1 MQNRQ
6 AHLEARSGLGMF
18 GRGDD
23 SANREAVVEFYEA
36 NYEELFRFARLLVD
50 DQLSAEEVVEQ
61 AFVKLYDAWPR
72 MDAQRA
78 LRFVRV
84 SIVHLA
90 RRRSARSQGAS
101 TTVVLEPASNA
112 DDVQE
117 RVFDA
122 MQQLSARQR
131 ECLVLRH
138 YNGLTDAQIADTVG
152 CSIGSVRTHLRRGM
166 ARLTGL
172 LDERALEVLR

>member
-1 MQNRQ
+1 M
-6 AHLEARSGLGMF
+6 L

-23 SANREAVVEFYEA
+23 AANREAVVEFYRA
-36 NYEELFRFARLLVD
+36 NYDELFRFARLLVAD
-50 DQLSAEEVVEQ
+50 GAAAEEVMQQ

-90 RRRSARSQGAS
+90 RRQDDRPPSLSLVSAEGETS
-101 TTVVLEPASNA
+101 TEELHQRVV
-112 DDVQE
+112 
-117 RVFDA
+117 DA
-122 MQQLSARQR
+122 MRQLSARQR

-138 YNGLTDAQIADTVG
+138 YERLTDAQIADALG

-172 LDERALEVLR
+172 LDERTLEVLR

>member
-1 MQNRQ
+1 M
-6 AHLEARSGLGMF
+6 L

-23 SANREAVVEFYEA
+23 SANREAVVELYQA
-36 NYEELFRFARLLVD
+36 NYEELFRFARLLVED
-50 DQLSAEEVVEQ
+50 HATAEEVVQQ
-61 AFVKLYDAWPR
+61 AFVKLYDVWPR

-84 SIVHLA
+84 SIVHIA
-90 RRRSARSQGAS
+90 RRRSARSAES
-101 TTVVLEPASNA
+101 ATALVLEPASSTEDLN
-112 DDVQE
+112 E
-117 RVFDA
+117 LVFAA
-122 MQQLSARQR
+122 MQQLSSRQR

-138 YNGLTDAQIADTVG
+138 YEGFTDAQIADTVG

>member
-1 MQNRQ
+1 
-6 AHLEARSGLGMF
+6 MF

-23 SANREAVVEFYEA
+23 SANREAVVEFYQA
-36 NYEELFRFARLLVD
+36 NYEESFRFARLLVED
-50 DQLSAEEVVEQ
+50 HAAAEKVVQQ

-90 RRRSARSQGAS
+90 RRRTARSDDATS
-101 TTVVLEPASNA
+101 TLVLEPSSNPE
-112 DDVQE
+112 DLHE
-117 RVFDA
+117 RVFAA

-138 YNGLTDAQIADTVG
+138 YEGLTDAQIADTVG

>member
-1 MQNRQ
+1 MV
-6 AHLEARSGLGMF
+6 

-23 SANREAVVEFYEA
+23 AANREAVVEFYRA

-50 DQLSAEEVVEQ
+50 DQLSAEEVVQQ

-72 MDAQRA
+72 MDDQRA

-90 RRRSARSQGAS
+90 RRRNARSRDGA
-101 TTVVLEPASNA
+101 TTIVLEPASNA
-112 DDVQE
+112 EDLHE
-117 RVFDA
+117 RVFAA

-138 YNGLTDAQIADTVG
+138 YDGLTDIQIAETVG